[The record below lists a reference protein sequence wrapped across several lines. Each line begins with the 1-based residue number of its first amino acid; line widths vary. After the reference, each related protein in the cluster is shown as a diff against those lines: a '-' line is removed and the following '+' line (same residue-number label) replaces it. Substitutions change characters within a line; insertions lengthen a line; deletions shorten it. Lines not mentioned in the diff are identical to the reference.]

1 MRKIGVIGAGHLG
14 KIHINCI
21 KEISGYDLVGFY
33 DVNPLVASDVQQK
46 YNIPAFEN
54 FEELLEKVDVI
65 DIVTPTVSHFEY
77 AKNSLEAKKHVFIEK
92 PIVTTLE
99 EAKELMKISKN
110 AGVQIQIGHVERFNP
125 AFLATRS
132 YINEPKFIEAHRL
145 SYYNPRGTDVPV
157 VLDLMIHDIDILL
170 TIIDSPIKG
179 IYANG
184 VPVLTQNIDIANAR
198 IEFEDGS
205 VANLTASRIS
215 MKKMRK
221 MRLFQQDSY
230 ISMDFLNKQSEVI
243 KIEDNIKNDTND
255 NVFSFPI
262 QLNNDN
268 LKYVVVKKINLPEIN
283 AIKTELE
290 KFLESIELG
299 IKPEVTIDDG
309 YKVLDV
315 AYKIINEIQYN
326 LSNLI

>member
-33 DVNPLVASDVQQK
+33 DVNPLVASDVHQK

-77 AKNSLEAKKHVFIEK
+77 AKKSLEAKKHVFIEK

-255 NVFSFPI
+255 NVFSFSI

>member
-1 MRKIGVIGAGHLG
+1 
-14 KIHINCI
+14 
-21 KEISGYDLVGFY
+21 
-33 DVNPLVASDVQQK
+33 
-46 YNIPAFEN
+46 
-54 FEELLEKVDVI
+54 
-65 DIVTPTVSHFEY
+65 
-77 AKNSLEAKKHVFIEK
+77 
-92 PIVTTLE
+92 
-99 EAKELMKISKN
+99 
-110 AGVQIQIGHVERFNP
+110 
-125 AFLATRS
+125 
-132 YINEPKFIEAHRL
+132 
-145 SYYNPRGTDVPV
+145 
-157 VLDLMIHDIDILL
+157 
-170 TIIDSPIKG
+170 IDSPIKG

-221 MRLFQQDSY
+221 MRLSQQDSY

>member
-33 DVNPLVASDVQQK
+33 DVNPLVASDVHQK

-77 AKNSLEAKKHVFIEK
+77 AKKSLEAKKHVFIEK

-255 NVFSFPI
+255 IVFLFPI

>member
-77 AKNSLEAKKHVFIEK
+77 AKKSLEAKKHVFIEK

-255 NVFSFPI
+255 NVFSFSI

>member
-1 MRKIGVIGAGHLG
+1 
-14 KIHINCI
+14 
-21 KEISGYDLVGFY
+21 
-33 DVNPLVASDVQQK
+33 
-46 YNIPAFEN
+46 
-54 FEELLEKVDVI
+54 
-65 DIVTPTVSHFEY
+65 
-77 AKNSLEAKKHVFIEK
+77 
-92 PIVTTLE
+92 
-99 EAKELMKISKN
+99 
-110 AGVQIQIGHVERFNP
+110 
-125 AFLATRS
+125 
-132 YINEPKFIEAHRL
+132 
-145 SYYNPRGTDVPV
+145 
-157 VLDLMIHDIDILL
+157 MIHDIDILL

>member
-33 DVNPLVASDVQQK
+33 DVNPLVASDVHQK

-77 AKNSLEAKKHVFIEK
+77 AKKSLEAKKHVFIEK

>member
-77 AKNSLEAKKHVFIEK
+77 AKKSLEAKKHVFIEK

-99 EAKELMKISKN
+99 EAKELMKISNN
-110 AGVQIQIGHVERFNP
+110 AVVQIQIGNVERFNP

-255 NVFSFPI
+255 IVFLFPI

>member
-77 AKNSLEAKKHVFIEK
+77 AKKSLEAKKHVFIEK

-255 NVFSFPI
+255 IVFSFPI

>member
-1 MRKIGVIGAGHLG
+1 
-14 KIHINCI
+14 
-21 KEISGYDLVGFY
+21 FY

-77 AKNSLEAKKHVFIEK
+77 AKKSLEAKKHVFIEK

-198 IEFEDGS
+198 IEFED
-205 VANLTASRIS
+205 
-215 MKKMRK
+215 
-221 MRLFQQDSY
+221 
-230 ISMDFLNKQSEVI
+230 
-243 KIEDNIKNDTND
+243 
-255 NVFSFPI
+255 
-262 QLNNDN
+262 
-268 LKYVVVKKINLPEIN
+268 
-283 AIKTELE
+283 
-290 KFLESIELG
+290 
-299 IKPEVTIDDG
+299 
-309 YKVLDV
+309 
-315 AYKIINEIQYN
+315 
-326 LSNLI
+326 

>member
-77 AKNSLEAKKHVFIEK
+77 AKKSLEAKKHVFIEK

-255 NVFSFPI
+255 IVFLFPI

>member
-33 DVNPLVASDVQQK
+33 DVNPLVASDVHQK

-77 AKNSLEAKKHVFIEK
+77 AKKSLEAKKHVFIEK

-255 NVFSFPI
+255 IVFSFPI

>member
-77 AKNSLEAKKHVFIEK
+77 AKKSLEAKKHVFIEK

>member
-1 MRKIGVIGAGHLG
+1 M
-14 KIHINCI
+14 
-21 KEISGYDLVGFY
+21 
-33 DVNPLVASDVQQK
+33 VASDVHQK

-77 AKNSLEAKKHVFIEK
+77 AKKSLEAKKHVFIEK